1 MARGT
6 STRRYR
12 KLNEK
17 QWAEVQAR
25 YEVGHKVKDI
35 ARDYDISPATICNH
49 AKNGHWK
56 PHGSV
61 KDEAIEEAR
70 GEIKESLKNSYTKR
84 GKEATER
91 HYKIFAAIQKIG
103 GGFLSDI
110 AANQKALKAGKPEAV
125 RPIRR
130 SEVNMLNSLTNT
142 LRTAIEGE
150 RIVLN
155 LDKLNVFEEEDGFDR
170 LCEMIA
176 DERGKEDTSAD
187 FKIDEVDD

>member
-49 AKNGHWK
+49 AKGSGWK

-61 KDEAIEEAR
+61 KDEAVEEAR
-70 GEIKESLKNSYTKR
+70 AEIKESFKTAYTKR

-91 HYKIFAAIQKIG
+91 HYKIFSAIQRIG
-103 GGFLSDI
+103 SGFLTDI
-110 AANQKALKAGKPEAV
+110 AHNQKALKAGKSDEV
-125 RPIRR
+125 RPLRK
-130 SEVNMLNSLTNT
+130 SEVHLLNSLTNT
-142 LRTAIEGE
+142 MRTAIEGE
-150 RIVLN
+150 RLVLN

-176 DERGKEDTSAD
+176 DERDKEEDAPEG
-187 FKIDEVDD
+187 DEDGGSD